1 MGQAP
6 EDAIVAVL
14 WNLIRVV
21 TFAVLV
27 AETGRALVARYDAG
41 SRGLERRAL
50 AGVAGFVALAGI
62 PFVLALTCLVYV
74 KWWVIAAVA
83 ALILAWLRR
92 EWIEEWRESDRRRLS
107 PHERALV
114 AIALAIFVL
123 YALRYESSH
132 FYYGCLHSSVAWAI
146 GEPIGHLA
154 TTPIERILFF
164 HQDAQIGGTAIV
176 APFAAWMGPFG
187 ERILLGFAPAAIFLL
202 TALTLRRLFDERTA
216 IAASLVLVLCP
227 WLLRLPQ
234 ISVNTLAWLA
244 GAAFVFLVV
253 HRRIGWLAG
262 IVCGL
267 YVGVL
272 YINVLA
278 VPIFVWWAYRS
289 GDRVR
294 FRRFL
299 SGLAMVG
306 ALLFV
311 QNTIGH
317 GSPLSYGSFRTV
329 AEAGS
334 EPFRYTLFGI
344 EFTAH
349 ALFNWPLHDRVVR
362 TPMNPMPVFLLLP
375 MLGLRYFGILIA
387 AIIPVGLRRA
397 RETDRVAFAAALAW
411 GAIIAAVLLV
421 QENWLQVEKAH
432 TPFDAFP
439 ALALVLGAGIDRMR
453 GERWRSWAPVWLAAV
468 VVLTVFAYSAPRWI
482 LPADD
487 RFFDLFPRF
496 PRNEQVY
503 LAAEKAA
510 WARPHLLPDVSE
522 IRSAFR
528 KGVLARLG
536 RDLATAHSHE
546 RTESARETML
556 RAMIPAVYYGFMMPR
571 GALDRPFVNRTPWP
585 TPDDAPAWSLDLTR
599 SPVDG
604 GVPIS
609 REQGGIAASLDG
621 MSLPSR
627 WSAPTVS
634 WSDRAIDV
642 VSFVYENELYFVL
655 TRPIDERIER
665 FERAFGKLH
674 DQAAK
679 SPGEPP
685 WEESPMAIPVR
696 DWPDSELRLS
706 FRASPGTTVHVID
719 ALYLDPSRIY
729 WRRVELGSDGPRDR
743 GWIYWH
749 AN

>member
-1 MGQAP
+1 MGEAP
-6 EDAIVAVL
+6 EDAIVAAL

-50 AGVAGFVALAGI
+50 AGVAGFAALAGI

-74 KWWVIAAVA
+74 KWWVIAAVS
-83 ALILAWLRR
+83 ALIIAWLRR

-234 ISVNTLAWLA
+234 ISVNVLAWLA

-278 VPIFVWWAYRS
+278 VPVFVWWAYCS

-397 RETDRVAFAAALAW
+397 READRVAFTAALAW

-439 ALALVLGAGIDRMR
+439 RSPCCSARGSTVCSASASDRGLRLGSRRRSCSSSSLTSRPGGMFRPTSGSTTCSQDFPGASRPTSRRSGRRGRDRACCPMSR
-453 GERWRSWAPVWLAAV
+453 RSLPLFGAACLGDSGATSRWR
-468 VVLTVFAYSAPRWI
+468 TRTNERNPR
-482 LPADD
+482 
-487 RFFDLFPRF
+487 
-496 PRNEQVY
+496 V
-503 LAAEKAA
+503 
-510 WARPHLLPDVSE
+510 RPCC
-522 IRSAFR
+522 
-528 KGVLARLG
+528 
-536 RDLATAHSHE
+536 
-546 RTESARETML
+546 
-556 RAMIPAVYYGFMMPR
+556 
-571 GALDRPFVNRTPWP
+571 
-585 TPDDAPAWSLDLTR
+585 
-599 SPVDG
+599 
-604 GVPIS
+604 
-609 REQGGIAASLDG
+609 
-621 MSLPSR
+621 
-627 WSAPTVS
+627 
-634 WSDRAIDV
+634 
-642 VSFVYENELYFVL
+642 
-655 TRPIDERIER
+655 
-665 FERAFGKLH
+665 
-674 DQAAK
+674 
-679 SPGEPP
+679 
-685 WEESPMAIPVR
+685 VR
-696 DWPDSELRLS
+696 
-706 FRASPGTTVHVID
+706 
-719 ALYLDPSRIY
+719 
-729 WRRVELGSDGPRDR
+729 
-743 GWIYWH
+743 
-749 AN
+749 